1 MKENNTEQM
10 NASQVFCPNLDCMTR
25 GKIGEG
31 NIVSHG
37 KARPRY
43 RCKMCGKTF
52 SAKAGT
58 MFEGLRKP
66 KTLIVIVVT
75 LLAYGCPLQA
85 IVQAFGL
92 DERTV
97 AKWRDRAGKHCQQV
111 HQAVVQQGQLD
122 LVQVQADEI
131 RVKGHKMIAWMGLA
145 IMVSTRLWLG
155 GVVSLTRDRSLA
167 DRLLAQVRACC
178 QPVCALL
185 VSTDG
190 WSAYP
195 NSIRRAFREK
205 VKETAGRG
213 RACLRVWPQ
222 LWIAVVIKRTEKK
235 RVVDIT
241 RKVVQGTLEQA
252 QRLLEAS
259 CGGTV
264 LNTAFIERLNGT
276 MRQRLASLTR
286 QCRHAARRLTALES
300 GMWLLGCTY
309 NLCWPHHELSRREAS
324 AQGKRGEVLLT
335 PAMASGLTNHVW
347 SMWEL
352 LSYRVAPPP
361 WLAPKPRRRTTK
373 QTEPHVR
380 KQQLSSE
387 QPHRR
392 PLLRLRKGVLCST
405 TS

>member
-1 MKENNTEQM
+1 MNKTNTEQM
-10 NASQVFCPNLDCMTR
+10 DASQVFCPNPKCKAR
-25 GKIGEG
+25 GHVGQG

-37 KARPRY
+37 KARLRY
-43 RCKMCGKTF
+43 RCKTCGKTF
-52 SAKAGT
+52 SAQAGT

-66 KTLIVIVVT
+66 KALIVIVVT
-75 LLAYGCPLQA
+75 LLAYGCPIQA

-97 AKWRDRAGKHCQQV
+97 ASWRDRAGIHCQQV

-122 LVQVQADEI
+122 LVHVQADEI

-145 IMVSTRLWLG
+145 MMVSTRLWLG

-167 DRLLAQVRACC
+167 DRLLRQVRACC
-178 QPVCALL
+178 QPMRALL
-185 VSTDG
+185 VCTDG
-190 WSAYP
+190 WNAYP
-195 NSIRRAFREK
+195 GSIRRAFREK

-222 LWIAVVIKRTEKK
+222 VCIAVVIKRTEKK
-235 RVVDIT
+235 RVVEIT
-241 RKVVQGTLEQA
+241 RKMVQGTLEQA
-252 QRLLEAS
+252 QALLAS
-259 CGGTV
+259 SLGGMV

-286 QCRHAARRLTALES
+286 KCRHAARRLAALEN

-309 NLCWPHHELSRREAS
+309 NFCWPHHELSRRAAK
-324 AQGKRGEVLLT
+324 AQGKPGEVLLT
-335 PAMASGLTNHVW
+335 PAMASGLTDHIW
-347 SMWEL
+347 SIQDL
-352 LSYRVAPPP
+352 LSYR
-361 WLAPKPRRRTTK
+361 LAPLPWGEPKRRGQPAK
-373 QTEPHVR
+373 QTERHV
-380 KQQLSSE
+380 KQQ
-387 QPHRR
+387 QPSGELPRRR